1 MDNYRFVILGGG
13 MVAGY
18 AAREL
23 VERGIGRGELAIVS
37 SDDAMPYERPP
48 LSKGF
53 LRGDEDEASLF
64 INDRAFYEEH
74 GVALHLETTVEHLDS
89 SGRKLLL
96 RGGGEVGFERLL
108 VATGAR
114 VRTLDAP
121 GAGLVGIYYLRGLD
135 DSKAIRAAAQES
147 RRAVV
152 LGGSFIGME
161 VAAVLSQLGLETTLA
176 FPDDRVWKRFF
187 TAEMSA
193 FFERYYEDRG
203 VLLARGERAVRLHGE
218 ERVEAVEFE
227 SGRRLPADLVV
238 AGLGVTPAVEVLDG
252 AGLAIDGG
260 VVVNEYLE
268 TNVPGVL
275 AAGDVANFFDVRSG
289 TRRRLEHWDNAISG
303 AEVAANNMLHL
314 EVGRRPH
321 LPLPSFWS
329 GQFGVNIKSVGVCSF
344 GDEIVFTQGSP
355 EDRRFAAAYGKNGR
369 IVGAVTFNHGKWLP
383 YYAELIER
391 SGPFPPPPPGYDRPV
406 NTEVMPARFPD
417 PREPA
422 GNPDVV
428 LTGHDPTSRGAEF
441 RPRSH

>member
-1 MDNYRFVILGGG
+1 MDNYRYVILGGG

-23 VERGIGRGELAIVS
+23 AERGIGRGELAIVS

-289 TRRRLEHWDNAISG
+289 TRRRLEHWDNAVEQGKHAARVLLGQREPFVHVPYFFSDVFDLSYEFWGATEGADEVVTAGDVRSPSFSVWWSRGDQTVAAFVMNRPDEERALAQELISG
-303 AEVAANNMLHL
+303 SK
-314 EVGRRPH
+314 P
-321 LPLPSFWS
+321 LPLP
-329 GQFGVNIKSVGVCSF
+329 
-344 GDEIVFTQGSP
+344 
-355 EDRRFAAAYGKNGR
+355 
-369 IVGAVTFNHGKWLP
+369 L
-383 YYAELIER
+383 R
-391 SGPFPPPPPGYDRPV
+391 S
-406 NTEVMPARFPD
+406 
-417 PREPA
+417 
-422 GNPDVV
+422 
-428 LTGHDPTSRGAEF
+428 
-441 RPRSH
+441 

>member
-1 MDNYRFVILGGG
+1 MDNYRYVILGGG

-23 VERGIGRGELAIVS
+23 AERGIGRGELAIVS

-121 GAGLVGIYYLRGLD
+121 GAGLDGIYYLRGLD
-135 DSKAIRAAAQES
+135 DSKAIRAAAQGS
-147 RRAVV
+147 RHAVV

-252 AGLAIDGG
+252 AGLSIDGG
-260 VVVNEYLE
+260 VLVNEYLE
-268 TNVPGVL
+268 DERPG
-275 AAGDVANFFDVRSG
+275 
-289 TRRRLEHWDNAISG
+289 
-303 AEVAANNMLHL
+303 
-314 EVGRRPH
+314 
-321 LPLPSFWS
+321 
-329 GQFGVNIKSVGVCSF
+329 
-344 GDEIVFTQGSP
+344 
-355 EDRRFAAAYGKNGR
+355 
-369 IVGAVTFNHGKWLP
+369 
-383 YYAELIER
+383 
-391 SGPFPPPPPGYDRPV
+391 
-406 NTEVMPARFPD
+406 
-417 PREPA
+417 
-422 GNPDVV
+422 
-428 LTGHDPTSRGAEF
+428 
-441 RPRSH
+441 RPRGG